1 VAETAVHC
9 FVGRDDQ
16 PNVKGLVVAGSADLK
31 NELVGG
37 KFLDK
42 RLVAKLLKTVDVS
55 YGMEKG
61 LHQAIA
67 LATDVLGEVRLL
79 KEQQLLE
86 RYFNELVVSVE
97 SGKAACGLRETMAGL
112 REGVVDTVI
121 CWEQLSV
128 VRYTLQHTLTG
139 QTEIVHYSPKKSG
152 RSAVTEPSVREVIDS
167 HRTTMADPLQWS
179 VVDQVPL
186 VDWLAEHYRE
196 FGAQLS
202 FVSGNSELGNQF
214 VQSFGGLGA
223 ILRYQVDFEALAMP
237 DEGDG
242 EADEDDDFD
251 DFDSCLVDDGGVAT
265 AQPASPN
272 EQVLEF
278 QEDDF
283 EDDSS
288 GSSEESNKS
297 PRASS
302 GSEDSNVT
310 GEDEK
315 KTAYNDDGHDGRD
328 KGKEKLDAKNAP
340 LLSSPIKPTER
351 IFVPRSRLPAS
362 GANTAG
368 PCAN

>member
-1 VAETAVHC
+1 
-9 FVGRDDQ
+9 
-16 PNVKGLVVAGSADLK
+16 
-31 NELVGG
+31 
-37 KFLDK
+37 
-42 RLVAKLLKTVDVS
+42 VDVS

-112 REGVVDTVI
+112 REGVVDTII

-179 VVDQVPL
+179 VVEQVPL

-223 ILRYQVDFEALAMP
+223 ILRYQIDFEALGTP
-237 DEGDG
+237 DGDGDG
-242 EADEDDDFD
+242 EADEDDDDFD
-251 DFDSCLVDDGGVAT
+251 DFDTCLVDEVAP
-265 AQPASPN
+265 QPAAPN
-272 EQVLEF
+272 EHVLEF

-283 EDDSS
+283 EEDD
-288 GSSEESNKS
+288 
-297 PRASS
+297 
-302 GSEDSNVT
+302 EDN
-310 GEDEK
+310 GEDKKKK
-315 KTAYNDDGHDGRD
+315 KTDDDDRG
-328 KGKEKLDAKNAP
+328 KGKEKLDPKKP
-340 LLSSPIKPTER
+340 LLSPIKPTER
-351 IFVPRSRLPAS
+351 VFVPRSRLPAS
-362 GANTAG
+362 DASTAN

>member
-1 VAETAVHC
+1 LAFVNEQTKVAETAVHC

-42 RLVAKLLKTVDVS
+42 RLIAKLLKTVDVS

-112 REGVVDTVI
+112 REGVVDTII

-179 VVDQVPL
+179 VVEQVPL

-223 ILRYQVDFEALAMP
+223 ILRYQIDFEALATP
-237 DEGDG
+237 DGEGEE

-251 DFDSCLVDDGGVAT
+251 DFDTCLVDEVAP
-265 AQPASPN
+265 QPAASN
-272 EQVLEF
+272 EHVLEF

-283 EDDSS
+283 EEDD
-288 GSSEESNKS
+288 
-297 PRASS
+297 
-302 GSEDSNVT
+302 EDD
-310 GEDEK
+310 GEDKK
-315 KTAYNDDGHDGRD
+315 KTTDDDDRGKG
-328 KGKEKLDAKNAP
+328 KGKEKLDTKKS
-340 LLSSPIKPTER
+340 LLSPIKPTER
-351 IFVPRSRLPAS
+351 VFVPRSRLPDAS
-362 GANTAG
+362 TAST
-368 PCAN
+368 CAH